1 MSAGQEAVAAR
12 RGPSALTIML
22 ALILGLTAIR
32 LVVLSLTFLNLGG
45 DEAQYWAWSRHL
57 AWGYFTKPPLIAWII
72 AGTTAICGNGE
83 ACVRVSSP
91 LLHGATAIVIFFL
104 ARRLYDARIG
114 LWSAIVYA
122 TLPIVWFSSAL
133 ITTDVPCIFCWACA
147 LLAYD
152 AVLKAR
158 AAGRKSDAL
167 RMAALTGLAIGVGL
181 LAKYAMIYFPICMI
195 VHGSVS
201 RDARRAL
208 LSPLGALIAAVALL
222 VISPNLIWNL
232 HEGFATFRHT
242 AANADW
248 KGQMFNIGKLGAFI
262 ASQVGVFGPILFIA
276 FLFGLLNFRR
286 RSAGGETTRLGESD
300 TLLISFS
307 VPILVIIIVQS
318 FISRANA
325 NWAAP
330 AYIAATILTVAW
342 LLRPGLPSLRKRR
355 FRMTGQ
361 SLINAS
367 LAIHLVCGIVL
378 YSVGTIPGAI
388 EFFGLENSFKR
399 VRGWEGFRE
408 HITKIARETHYS
420 AIVTDNRLVMAEVIY
435 YGRGTKL
442 PVVIF
447 DLDGVPANQF
457 ELKSAYTSALG
468 DPVLLVTA
476 RNPSPVIDDFA
487 VAEPLEVYR
496 MREGGEKF
504 TDFHLF
510 RLADFKGSA
519 AG

>member
-1 MSAGQEAVAAR
+1 MSAGQEAVAAKR
-12 RGPSALTIML
+12 ETSTLTIML
-22 ALILGLTAIR
+22 ALMLGLTAIR
-32 LVVLSLTFLNLGG
+32 LVVLNLTFLNLGG

-72 AGTTAICGNGE
+72 AGSTAICGNGE

-91 LLHGATAIVIFFL
+91 LFHGATAIVIFFL

-114 LWSAIVYA
+114 FWSAIVYA

-133 ITTDVPCIFCWACA
+133 ITTDVPCIFFWACA

-152 AVLKAR
+152 AMIKAQ
-158 AAGRKSDAL
+158 AGRRGEAL
-167 RMAALTGLAIGVGL
+167 RMAALTGLAIGAGL

-195 VHGSVS
+195 VHAAVS
-201 RDARRAL
+201 RDVRKAL
-208 LSPLGALIAAVALL
+208 LSPAGALIAGVALL

-248 KGQMFNIGKLGAFI
+248 HNGQLFNISQLGAFI
-262 ASQVGVFGPILFIA
+262 ASQVGIFGPILFVA

-286 RSAGGETTRLGESD
+286 RSAAGEPTRLGESD
-300 TLLISFS
+300 TLLVSFS
-307 VPILVIIIVQS
+307 VPILVIIVAQS
-318 FISRANA
+318 FISRAHA

-330 AYIAATILTVAW
+330 AYVAATILTVAW
-342 LLRPGLPSLRKRR
+342 LLRPGLPSKRKRM
-355 FRMTGQ
+355 FRLTGR
-361 SLINAS
+361 SLLNAA
-367 LAIHLVCGIVL
+367 LIIHLVSGITL

-388 EFFGLENSFKR
+388 EVLGLENSFKR
-399 VRGWEGFRE
+399 VRGWEGFSE
-408 HITKIARETHYS
+408 HLTKVAQETHYH
-420 AIVTDNRLVMAEVIY
+420 AIVTDNRLVMAELVY

-447 DLDGVPANQF
+447 DIDGVPGNQF
-457 ELKSAYTSALG
+457 ELKSAYTPALG

-476 RNPSPVIDDFA
+476 RAHSPVINKFELVD
-487 VAEPLEVYR
+487 PLKTYR
-496 MREGGEKF
+496 MQEGGSKF
-504 TDFHLF
+504 TDFQLI

-519 AG
+519 TG